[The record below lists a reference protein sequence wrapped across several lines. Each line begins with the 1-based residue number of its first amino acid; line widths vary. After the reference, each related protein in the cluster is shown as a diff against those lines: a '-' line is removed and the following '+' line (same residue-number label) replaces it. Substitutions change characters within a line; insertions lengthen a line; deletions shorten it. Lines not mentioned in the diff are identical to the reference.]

1 MPEAKASANE
11 QSCKKFL
18 CCPSKLSF
26 WINISATFFTVPA
39 SKSRVSWVQG
49 CFSALD
55 LNLSQ
60 GSLRRLQCTG
70 LLFCL
75 PLLAS
80 AWFWLDPR
88 VLRRSPRADYHM
100 GPGNA
105 NPIYSAIFPDNG
117 LSFATTG
124 YFVWTKGANGYPWDV
139 KTFDQN
145 FVYDR
150 STELTWTDP
159 QTFKKLDRKSTRL
172 NSSHQIISYAV
183 FCLKKKKRT
192 KI

>member
-11 QSCKKFL
+11 QSCQKFL

-55 LNLSQ
+55 SNLSQ

-70 LLFCL
+70 LLFVCRCL
-75 PLLAS
+75 HLPGSGWIRGCSDVLLSGRHRGHAEL
-80 AWFWLDPR
+80 FCDELY
-88 VLRRSPRADYHM
+88 RADYHM

-124 YFVWTKGANGYPWDV
+124 YFVWTKGANG
-139 KTFDQN
+139 
-145 FVYDR
+145 
-150 STELTWTDP
+150 
-159 QTFKKLDRKSTRL
+159 
-172 NSSHQIISYAV
+172 
-183 FCLKKKKRT
+183 
-192 KI
+192 